1 MSLQKKCLPVSKS
14 CYYRYYTSTLI
25 RSQVSHVTNLIS
37 TELSLQSDLKVI
49 KKNLVKGKKHADFF
63 FVTKTLP
70 TKTSKQK

>member
-1 MSLQKKCLPVSKS
+1 MSKS

-37 TELSLQSDLKVI
+37 TELLQSDLKVI
-49 KKNLVKGKKHADFF
+49 KKTLVKGKKHADYYFF
-63 FVTKTLP
+63 LTKVLS